1 MLNLDLLR
9 TTYRNGKF
17 FCRFAD
23 VSKEENLGLAAAL
36 AAVFREGVNKC
47 RCDLASLTKNITAAA
62 PDPKLAA
69 GLEKLLFDS
78 AQFDAPDPDV
88 DYAAMRRELFERSGA
103 AMASEGDFSEEHYRS
118 LYPHPARDI
127 YGDLPDF
134 EVLRSFREL
143 TPEALLHR
151 YNIALVQT
159 MLLYTSKLTLRLSD
173 PEHSELRKLVRFM
186 KFFRLLAQITSCG
199 NNTLELELSGP
210 GALLENARKYG
221 LLLGSFFPAVPLLKK
236 YKLHAQVEI
245 RARQGV
251 LELDEKAGLV
261 SHYRN
266 ISAYVPEEIRLF
278 HRLFR
283 EKGAP
288 WSVVGETPFI
298 NMGKKGICF
307 PDLSFRNET
316 GALCHLE
323 LFHRWHKGEFPRRL
337 EFMEQNPEIPLIAGI
352 DRGAI
357 SGESF
362 KLLASEFPHAAER
375 CFMFRDFP
383 GVETVVKKLN
393 NFVEEIKKQ
402 EKERKKHEHRKR
414 KTPRV
419 GS

>member
-9 TTYRNGKF
+9 TTFRNGKF

-23 VSKEENLGLAAAL
+23 VTREENLALAAAL
-36 AAVFREGVNKC
+36 TAVFREGVNKC

-69 GLEKLLFDS
+69 GLEKLLYDS
-78 AQFDAPDPDV
+78 ADFDAPDPDV
-88 DYAAMRRELFERSGA
+88 DYVAMRRELFERSGA
-103 AMASEGDFSEEHYRS
+103 AMASAGDFSEEHYRT
-118 LYPHPARDI
+118 LYPHPAQDI

-134 EVLRSFREL
+134 EVLRSLREL

-151 YNIALVQT
+151 YNIALIQT
-159 MLLYTSKLTLRLSD
+159 MLLYASKLTLHLSD
-173 PEHSELRKLVRFM
+173 PEYSELRKLVRFM
-186 KFFRLLAQITSCG
+186 KFFRLLAQIRSCG

-236 YKLHAQVEI
+236 YKLRAEVEI
-245 RARQGV
+245 RSRKGV
-251 LELDEKAGLV
+251 LEVDQSAPLV
-261 SHYRN
+261 SHYTN

-278 HRLFR
+278 HRLFK
-283 EKGAP
+283 EKSSN
-288 WSVVGETPFI
+288 WHIVGDTPFI

-307 PDLSFRNET
+307 PDLSFRNGT

-323 LFHRWHKGEFPRRL
+323 LFHRWHKGELPARL
-337 EFMEQNPEIPLIAGI
+337 EFMEQKPEIPLIAGI

-357 SGESF
+357 SDESF
-362 KLLASEFPHAAER
+362 QLLASEFPNAAER
-375 CFMFRDFP
+375 CFRFRDFP
-383 GVETVVKKLN
+383 GVETVVKNLNKL
-393 NFVEEIKKQ
+393 VEDIQKNEN
-402 EKERKKHEHRKR
+402 ERKKNERGKR